1 MSVPTAWFTRRGS
14 ISAGRVLI
22 DSLLL
27 NFMNR
32 DSLSI
37 EEQATLRRL
46 VSRDRLFDI
55 DEDIVSEG
63 ARPQHSA
70 VLLDGFA
77 ARYKYMADGTRQIT
91 ALHVAGDFM
100 DLHAFLLK
108 TMDHG
113 IIALS
118 PCHVGFADHA
128 ALKEVTETQPHLSR
142 LLWLDTLIDGA
153 THREWI
159 VAMGRRSKRAHLA
172 HLICELFY
180 RLQAVRKTV
189 DFSFHF
195 PLTQMELA
203 DVLGISVVHLNKTLQ
218 LLRHDGLLSWVNHTI
233 TIHDWPRLAAV
244 AQFDPTYLCCRVEPR

>member
-1 MSVPTAWFTRRGS
+1 
-14 ISAGRVLI
+14 
-22 DSLLL
+22 
-27 NFMNR
+27 MNR
-32 DSLSI
+32 DILTE
-37 EEQATLRRL
+37 EEQAVLRKL
-46 VSRDRLFDI
+46 VSRDRHFDI
-55 DEDIVSEG
+55 DETIVAEG
-63 ARPQHSA
+63 SRPQHSA

-100 DLHAFLLK
+100 DLHAFLLH
-108 TMDHG
+108 TIDHG

-118 PCHVGFADHA
+118 PCHVGIIDHA
-128 ALKEVTETQPHLSR
+128 ALRDVTETHPHLTR
-142 LLWLDTLIDGA
+142 LLWLDTVIDGA
-153 THREWI
+153 IHREWI

-172 HLICELFY
+172 HLFCELFY

-218 LLRHDGLLSWVNHTI
+218 PLRRDGLLSWVNQTI
-233 TIHDWPRLAAV
+233 TILDWPRLTAL
-244 AQFDPTYLCCRVEPR
+244 AQFDPTYLTCSVEPR

>member
-1 MSVPTAWFTRRGS
+1 MALV
-14 ISAGRVLI
+14 

-32 DSLSI
+32 DSLTE
-37 EEQATLRRL
+37 EEQVTLRRL
-46 VSRDRLFDI
+46 VSRDRHFDI
-55 DEDIVSEG
+55 DETIVTEG
-63 ARPQHSA
+63 SRPQHSA
-70 VLLDGFA
+70 VLLEGFA

-100 DLHAFLLK
+100 DLHAFLLH
-108 TMDHG
+108 TIDHG
-113 IIALS
+113 VIALS
-118 PCHVGFADHA
+118 PCHVGFIDHA
-128 ALKEVTETQPHLSR
+128 ALREITEAHPHLTR
-142 LLWLDTLIDGA
+142 LLWLDTVIDGA
-153 THREWI
+153 IHREWI

-172 HLICELFY
+172 HLFCELFY

-218 LLRHDGLLSWVNHTI
+218 PLRRDGLLSWVNQTI
-233 TIHDWPRLAAV
+233 TILDWPRLTTL
-244 AQFDPTYLCCRVEPR
+244 AQFDPTYLTCTVEPR